1 MFLMRAQMTIH
12 SNLRREWEGEIG
24 GPVEMLLIEG
34 ADYSAVRGK
43 RGQVIGYSGTVTA
56 AMELYGT
63 CVVLGDTTVSLR
75 VCLFCLLSTAVRTLA
90 LALAAVAAAGNNAAA
105 FKPVGWRGSMGG
117 KLKITPKHKEVQE
130 GSGAGSTI
138 GQEYQAEYLPI
149 YS

>member
-1 MFLMRAQMTIH
+1 M
-12 SNLRREWEGEIG
+12 
-24 GPVEMLLIEG
+24 EG
-34 ADYSAVRGK
+34 AELKTYSGALVNGLLDVK
-43 RGQVIGYSGTVTA
+43 ATFESGQVIGYSGTVTA